1 MDSGYSEVNNGSKIL
16 IVSFAG
22 CGKGMTN
29 MPMFE
34 FRHFL
39 TNVFPTA
46 NLLFLK
52 DDNKAW
58 YNKGIIG
65 ISSDVPTTVEF
76 LREKTKGYDTVSF
89 IGSSAGGYAA
99 ILFGSLLNVSI
110 VLAFR
115 PQTIIEKDCMDK
127 KYNDLKG
134 LINSKTL
141 YCIYGETCN
150 TSDDLHSFTHCTRIE
165 GSSNVIVHSKE
176 VIDLKEMRNNGWL
189 KSEFLRIFQIKYS
202 ELGNF

>member
-1 MDSGYSEVNNGSKIL
+1 MNSGYSEVNNGSKTL

-39 TNVFPTA
+39 TKVFPTA

-58 YNKGIIG
+58 YNKGIVG
-65 ISSDVPTTVEF
+65 ISRDVPTTVDF
-76 LREKTKGYDTVSF
+76 LLKKIKGYTHVAF

-99 ILFGSLLNVSI
+99 ILFGSLLNITI

-115 PQTIIEKDCMDK
+115 PQTIVEKDCMDK
-127 KYNDLKG
+127 NYNDLKG
-134 LINSKTL
+134 LINSKTI
-141 YCIYGETCN
+141 YYIYGETCN
-150 TSDDLHSFTHCTRIE
+150 ALNDLHSFSHCMRIE
-165 GSSNVIVHSKE
+165 GSSNVIIHSRD

-189 KSEFLRIFQIKYS
+189 TTEFLRIFQ
-202 ELGNF
+202 NFNIPN